1 VEPDAR
7 LPPALALGA
16 GGRRRGRDRRR
27 AVRGAAR
34 RAGPRGARAPRGLL
48 FGGFTTVQFDPALM
62 ASQGIVVEPREG
74 ARPSREGLRF
84 KIVDGRT
91 TLTFP
96 PLGLVQSVG
105 TMALVKGASN
115 VSLTFFTA
123 RFGAAPA
130 LSSRVGIDSG
140 WGPRSTLFRLR
151 LREPN
156 MLVRGQRF
164 ELTKVPIALTAAGAA
179 AMNIQFGVGLA
190 PFRAGQRVGTLN
202 LRTRWYE
209 PTGRARR

>member
-1 VEPDAR
+1 
-7 LPPALALGA
+7 
-16 GGRRRGRDRRR
+16 
-27 AVRGAAR
+27 
-34 RAGPRGARAPRGLL
+34 
-48 FGGFTTVQFDPALM
+48 M
-62 ASQGIVVEPREG
+62 ASQGIVVEPRED

-156 MLVRGQRF
+156 MLVR
-164 ELTKVPIALTAAGAA
+164 VSASSS
-179 AMNIQFGVGLA
+179 
-190 PFRAGQRVGTLN
+190 
-202 LRTRWYE
+202 
-209 PTGRARR
+209 RRSRSR

>member
-1 VEPDAR
+1 
-7 LPPALALGA
+7 
-16 GGRRRGRDRRR
+16 
-27 AVRGAAR
+27 
-34 RAGPRGARAPRGLL
+34 
-48 FGGFTTVQFDPALM
+48 M

-84 KIVDGRT
+84 KIVDRRT

-202 LRTRWYE
+202 LRTWWYE